1 MFSVLWVLCFP
12 FFSGNKLNIS
22 THINICNIILRMLL
36 IITIIKRD
44 CRGHDRIVVE
54 STNTRT
60 ISADHH

>member
-1 MFSVLWVLCFP
+1 
-12 FFSGNKLNIS
+12 
-22 THINICNIILRMLL
+22 MLL

-60 ISADHH
+60 ISAVHH